1 MIVEF
6 EKILKLKS
14 DSPWTGTRLREVRV
28 WIFHGPMWTG
38 VRQYPR
44 RLTLKDED
52 PPRWTSS
59 LFRLPGLKCFGVLF
73 MIRLCSRPLCES
85 LCSHELVRVPDDHA
99 LGFGYLSESS
109 SLRSGV
115 SVPWSNGRFRL
126 PLRACGTALGKLSG
140 LTCSC
145 GFWKTS
151 LVMMFLFE
159 KRGL

>member
-1 MIVEF
+1 
-6 EKILKLKS
+6 LKLKS

-85 LCSHELVRVPDDHA
+85 CALMSWFGFRMIMRWGLDTFQNLLPYVPGCQFLGPMVVFGFRCVRAARHLASCPVSHVLVGFERPAWSWCSYSKK
-99 LGFGYLSESS
+99 GGY
-109 SLRSGV
+109 
-115 SVPWSNGRFRL
+115 
-126 PLRACGTALGKLSG
+126 K
-140 LTCSC
+140 
-145 GFWKTS
+145 
-151 LVMMFLFE
+151 
-159 KRGL
+159 